1 MVLGDESLIIW
12 ILLLVSP
19 RGAIQSNDGQG
30 RAVVEAQELEL
41 GLKQIQL
48 GQTQIGDI
56 LLTGI
61 ENNSGKADAFFVER
75 HQLGARTAGGGHEL
89 GSSVM
94 GLADLAGDLPRGL
107 GEALARG
114 DGLGAGLGAL
124 GLSPIKD
131 RQGKREGRAK

>member
-12 ILLLVSP
+12 FILLVSP
-19 RGAIQSNDGQG
+19 RGAVQSDDGQG

-41 GLKQIQL
+41 GLEQIQL
-48 GQTQIGDI
+48 GQAQIGDV

-61 ENNSGKADAFFVER
+61 KNNPGEANTFLGEG
-75 HQLGARTAGGGHEL
+75 HQLGACTAGSGHEL
-89 GSSVM
+89 SNSVV
-94 GLADLAGDLPRGL
+94 GLADFAGDLPRGL

-124 GLSPIKD
+124 GLPPVED
-131 RQGKREGRAK
+131 REGKREGRAK